1 MNPHRLATELLIAQP
16 GSRTLIPTPAAVLD
30 LDAFEANV
38 ALMASRAQ
46 AAGLALRPH
55 AKSHKCSAVAR
66 RQIAAD
72 VPEFF
77 EVGMFG
83 ALGGLDSE

>member
-46 AAGLALRPH
+46 AAGLARDAAYLIRPD
-55 AKSHKCSAVAR
+55 SYVALAEPSGAHEALER
-66 RQIAAD
+66 YGAEHD
-72 VPEFF
+72 VDFR
-77 EVGMFG
+77 
-83 ALGGLDSE
+83 A